1 MDINIDYDVRASPG
15 LERVHA
21 VETGAEVRRS
31 AEMGEAWVGRTKT
44 AAGRGWRGQGGE
56 FDFGSGESSSQSCES
71 NVDCRESFVD
81 VHESFFE
88 G

>member
-15 LERVHA
+15 LEGVHA

-31 AEMGEAWVGRTKT
+31 AEMEQGWVGRMKT
-44 AAGRGWRGQGGE
+44 AARRGWRGQGGE
-56 FDFGSGESSSQSCES
+56 FDFGSSESSSRGCDS
-71 NVDCRESFVD
+71 NVDRRESFVD
-81 VHESFFE
+81 VHESFFV